1 MLISGQKHW
10 GLATICSTAYDERMA
25 FTADQLERH
34 KRHIL
39 LKEIGGPG
47 VQKLRDAKVSIIGAG
62 ALGGPC
68 ALYLAAAGIGQ
79 IEIWDDD
86 AVDRS
91 NLQRQIQFV
100 DADIGADKAPKLA
113 DKLRALNPDIAVD
126 VKLGRFGPDQ
136 APSGAILIDASDN
149 FETRFLLNRLSHKS
163 GRYLVSGAASGWN
176 GQVAVYASGLREDAP
191 CYQCFV
197 PEMPPTAEAC
207 DEVGVVGALTGMVG
221 SHMAMEVIKIVT
233 TAGDPLISR
242 ISIYDGLR
250 GDTRVLKLRPNP
262 DCPVCG
268 A

>member
-1 MLISGQKHW
+1 
-10 GLATICSTAYDERMA
+10 MA

-47 VQKLRDAKVSIIGAG
+47 VQKLRGAKVSIIGAG

-68 ALYLAAAGIGQ
+68 ALYLAAAGLGR

-86 AVDRS
+86 VVDRS
-91 NLQRQIQFV
+91 NLQRQIQYA
-100 DADIGADKAPKLA
+100 DADIGADKAAKLA
-113 DKLRALNPDIAVD
+113 DRLIALNPDISVD
-126 VKLGRFGPDQ
+126 VKLGRFGPDT
-136 APSGAILIDASDN
+136 APSGDILIDASDN
-149 FETRFLLNRLSHKS
+149 FETRFALNQLAHETE
-163 GRYLVSGAASGWN
+163 RYLVSGAASGWN
-176 GQVAVYASGLREDAP
+176 GQVAVYASGPRDDAP

-197 PEMPPTAEAC
+197 PEMPPSAEAC

-221 SHMAMEVIKIVT
+221 SQMAMEVIKLVT
-233 TAGDPLISR
+233 GAGEPLISR
-242 ISIYDGLR
+242 ISIIDGLR